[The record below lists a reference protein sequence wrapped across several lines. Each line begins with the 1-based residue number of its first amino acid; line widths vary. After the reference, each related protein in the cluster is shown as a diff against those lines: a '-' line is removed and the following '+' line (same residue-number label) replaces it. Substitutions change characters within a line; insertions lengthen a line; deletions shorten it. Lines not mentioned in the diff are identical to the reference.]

1 VAIRIGTRRSRLAL
15 AQAREVADAI
25 AAAGAGARIV
35 PVATRG
41 DRTTGALGPAGG
53 KGLFTAALED
63 RLRRGEI
70 DLAVHSAKDVPV
82 EMDADLALVAAPP
95 RADPRDAVVSPHGGL
110 ADLPEGAT
118 VATGSLRRRAQ
129 VLAARGDLSVVPIR
143 GNVDTRIRKLLAGG
157 PLHALL
163 LAVAGLH
170 RAGLAEAHGGI
181 IHPLDADAFIPAA
194 GQGTLA
200 VQALAA
206 NAPAAAAARTI
217 DDAAAHAALL
227 AERQVLRALGADCH
241 SCIAAHVSPAE
252 TGWRGVAMSAE
263 ADGSGL
269 VRSEAAGET
278 AEAVAA
284 SLVAGLGGG

>member
-1 VAIRIGTRRSRLAL
+1 VAIRIGTRRSPLAL

-25 AAAGAGARIV
+25 AAAGADVRVV
-35 PVATRG
+35 PVSTRG
-41 DRTTGALGPAGG
+41 DRTAGALAPAGG
-53 KGLFTAALED
+53 KGLFTAALEE

-70 DLAVHSAKDVPV
+70 DLAVHSAKDLPV
-82 EMDADLALVAAPP
+82 EMAADLAIVAAPP

-110 ADLPEGAT
+110 ADLPEGA
-118 VATGSLRRRAQ
+118 ALGTGSLRRRAQ
-129 VLAARGDLSVVPIR
+129 VLAARDDLNVVPLR
-143 GNVDTRIRKLLAGG
+143 GNVDTRIRRLLAGG
-157 PLHALL
+157 PLDAVV
-163 LAVAGLH
+163 LAVAGLQ
-170 RAGLAEAHGGI
+170 RTGLAETHRDI
-181 IHPLDADAFIPAA
+181 IHPLDAEAFIPAA

-206 NAPAAAAARTI
+206 NEPAAAAARAV

-227 AERQVLRALGADCH
+227 AERGILRALGADCH